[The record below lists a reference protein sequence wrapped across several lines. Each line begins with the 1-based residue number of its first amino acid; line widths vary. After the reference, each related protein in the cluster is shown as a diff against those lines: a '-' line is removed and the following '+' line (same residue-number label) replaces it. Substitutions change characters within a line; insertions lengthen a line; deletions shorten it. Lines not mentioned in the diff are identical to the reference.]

1 MSKTFHRDDEL
12 AMRLFY
18 VLAWTAMIANTIGYL
33 SNAILYGWT
42 PSTVFSFVCALVMY
56 VAGAAGF
63 IWHTHKIP
71 GFIILMICNFVEF
84 PVMYCVY
91 GPARIGYM
99 FLGVVGV
106 VLFLGREWRW
116 VGAGVVIALDAVL
129 VLCRNLNL
137 DAFLPYSQQEKP
149 IAAFMDFVIAS
160 ASITVMLVVLLHK
173 YEMQQLQLQEMSDE
187 LQEMVHLDPLTK
199 LYNRRF
205 LTEHL
210 DEKITRGDNEFAVAL
225 LDIDDFKKI
234 NDTYGHVYGDETLTS
249 FAKIMMKHMEGQGI
263 AARFGGEEFMLV
275 FDHTDLVKIR
285 ACMDKMKVE
294 FAAFGRETK
303 NIEMSFSGGV
313 EVFQQE
319 DRIMKLFNAADEKL
333 YHAKHLGKNKVVFD
347 EAEFATQIFVGR
359 EIFKD

>member
-56 VAGAAGF
+56 VAGAAGL

-91 GPARIGYM
+91 GSARIGYM

-116 VGAGVVIALDAVL
+116 VGAGVVIALDAAL

-137 DAFLPYSQQEKP
+137 DAFLPYSQQENP

-294 FAAFGRETK
+294 FAALGRETK

>member
-1 MSKTFHRDDEL
+1 MSNTFHRDNEL

-42 PSTVFSFVCALVMY
+42 QSTVFSFVCALIMY

-63 IWHTHKIP
+63 IWHTHKVP
-71 GFIILMICNFVEF
+71 VFIILMICNLVEF

-91 GPARIGYM
+91 GSARIGYM
-99 FLGVVGV
+99 FLGVVGT

-116 VGAGVVIALDAVL
+116 VGAGAVISLDAAL
-129 VLCRNLNL
+129 VLCRNLNP
-137 DAFLPYSQQEKP
+137 DAFLPYAQQENP
-149 IAAFMDFVIAS
+149 VAAFMDFVIAS
-160 ASITVMLVVLLHK
+160 VSITVMLVVLLHK
-173 YEMQQLQLQEMSDE
+173 YEMQQLRLQEMSDE

-210 DEKITRGDNEFAVAL
+210 DEKITHGDDEFAVVL

-234 NDTYGHVYGDETLTS
+234 NDTYGHIYGDETLTT
-249 FAKIMMKHMEGQGI
+249 FGQIMIKHMEGQGI

-275 FDHTDLVKIR
+275 FDHTDMTKIR
-285 ACMDKMKVE
+285 ACMDKMEAE
-294 FAAFGRETK
+294 FAAFGMNTK
-303 NIEMSFSGGV
+303 NIPMSFSGGV
-313 EVFQQE
+313 EVFHQE

-333 YHAKHLGKNKVVFD
+333 YHAKRLGKNNVVFD
-347 EAEFATQIFVGR
+347 ETEDSLI
-359 EIFKD
+359 K

>member
-91 GPARIGYM
+91 GSARIGYM

-116 VGAGVVIALDAVL
+116 VGAGVVIALDAAL

-137 DAFLPYSQQEKP
+137 DAFLPYSQQENP
-149 IAAFMDFVIAS
+149 IAEIGRA
-160 ASITVMLVVLLHK
+160 
-173 YEMQQLQLQEMSDE
+173 
-187 LQEMVHLDPLTK
+187 
-199 LYNRRF
+199 
-205 LTEHL
+205 
-210 DEKITRGDNEFAVAL
+210 
-225 LDIDDFKKI
+225 
-234 NDTYGHVYGDETLTS
+234 HV
-249 FAKIMMKHMEGQGI
+249 
-263 AARFGGEEFMLV
+263 
-275 FDHTDLVKIR
+275 
-285 ACMDKMKVE
+285 
-294 FAAFGRETK
+294 
-303 NIEMSFSGGV
+303 
-313 EVFQQE
+313 
-319 DRIMKLFNAADEKL
+319 
-333 YHAKHLGKNKVVFD
+333 
-347 EAEFATQIFVGR
+347 
-359 EIFKD
+359 